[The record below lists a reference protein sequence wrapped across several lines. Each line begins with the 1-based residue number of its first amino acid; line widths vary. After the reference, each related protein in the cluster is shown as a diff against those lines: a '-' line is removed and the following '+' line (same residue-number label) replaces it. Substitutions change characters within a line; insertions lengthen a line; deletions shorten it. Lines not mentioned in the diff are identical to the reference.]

1 MMAFDMHVPRWSL
14 GAYFRVYFGAM
25 LFPSFL
31 TINFGCHAVHVSVA
45 TCCMGISAE
54 GRAQCRPQF
63 MLRIILILRMGTFK
77 TEL

>member
-1 MMAFDMHVPRWSL
+1 MMAFDVHVSRWSL

-45 TCCMGISAE
+45 NVLYGDFRR
-54 GRAQCRPQF
+54 GP
-63 MLRIILILRMGTFK
+63 GPV
-77 TEL
+77 